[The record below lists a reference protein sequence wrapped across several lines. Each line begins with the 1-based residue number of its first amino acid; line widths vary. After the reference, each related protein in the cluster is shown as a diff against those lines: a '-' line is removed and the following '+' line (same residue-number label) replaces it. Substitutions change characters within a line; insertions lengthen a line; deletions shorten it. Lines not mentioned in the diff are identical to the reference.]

1 MFQEPKINE
10 KNVGSWFTGLFSAP
24 RTPLGWKKVMAN
36 ENPAGPQASNP
47 QAPVQ
52 R

>member
-1 MFQEPKINE
+1 MRLTRLATALAL
-10 KNVGSWFTGLFSAP
+10 TGLFSAP
-24 RTPLGWKKVMAN
+24 RTPLGWKKVMA
-36 ENPAGPQASNP
+36 EEVGAGPQAANP